1 MQKPSPTPDAF
12 CLVMTT
18 MASEAE
24 AETMA
29 RQIVQAQLAACVQVQ
44 AIKSFYVW
52 KEQPCAEKE
61 WLLLIKSRA
70 AVYQAL
76 EDFIR
81 AHHRY
86 ETPEIVQLPIT
97 AGSAD
102 YLHWLALQTGA

>member
-1 MQKPSPTPDAF
+1 MQKPRQTPDAF

-18 MASEAE
+18 MASEAD

-29 RQIVQAQLAACVQVQ
+29 RQIVQARLSACVQVQ

-52 KEQPCAEKE
+52 KEQPCEEKE
-61 WLLLIKSRA
+61 RLLLIKSRA

-102 YLHWLALQTGA
+102 YLRWLALQTGA

>member
-1 MQKPSPTPDAF
+1 MQKPSQTPDAF